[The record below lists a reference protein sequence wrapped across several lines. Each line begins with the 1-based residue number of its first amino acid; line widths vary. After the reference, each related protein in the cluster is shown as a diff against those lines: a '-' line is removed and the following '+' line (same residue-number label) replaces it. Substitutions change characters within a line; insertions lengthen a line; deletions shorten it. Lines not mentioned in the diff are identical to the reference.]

1 MTRKEWIEKNLPA
14 YINENA
20 DGGVIGCPTSY
31 NELVRIDPGVL
42 TNKPCKGCHEM
53 TPFVCELCWN
63 MKLNLKEE
71 RKETMTRREFVLRN
85 YGKNFVNDTIPE
97 GIRGCPGSY
106 EDLVALD
113 PSCNALRIGQPSC
126 KDNGLTCTECWNQ
139 ELNAKEERKKNMTRK
154 EWMLKNHPDVVGASF
169 KGGVLGCPGSHRDL
183 VDIDPSAANLESSGC
198 SMYPDCTTCWNAPL
212 PQQSNDEIPMPIIG
226 GRFWTFVRVNFSLNT
241 DLLVVGNFVIVAL
254 MRANAEIRVV
264 AKDETLNLE
273 YIFFYDPE
281 KKSIRKLPKDWALEK
296 KYPEIDFTIYWDEE
310 SMNRAK
316 RGIVTDR
323 EYTNQYILLTKAENK
338 KGE

>member
-1 MTRKEWIEKNLPA
+1 MTRKEWMEKNLPA
-14 YINENA
+14 YIDDRS
-20 DGGVIGCPTSY
+20 DGGVISCPRSY
-31 NELVRIDPGVL
+31 NELVRIDPSVL
-42 TNKPCKGCHEM
+42 TNEPCEGCREV

-63 MKLNLKEE
+63 MKLNIKEE
-71 RKETMTRREFVLRN
+71 RRTTMTRREFVLRN

-126 KDNGLTCTECWNQ
+126 KDNGLTCTECWNAPIPQ
-139 ELNAKEERKKNMTRK
+139 QPNDEVPM
-154 EWMLKNHPDVVGASF
+154 PVVG
-169 KGGVLGCPGSHRDL
+169 G
-183 VDIDPSAANLESSGC
+183 
-198 SMYPDCTTCWNAPL
+198 
-212 PQQSNDEIPMPIIG
+212 Q
-226 GRFWTFVRVNFSLNT
+226 FWTFVRVNFSPNT

-281 KKSIRKLPKDWALEK
+281 KKSIRKIPKDWALEK
-296 KYPEIDFTIYWDEE
+296 EYPEIDFTIYWDEE
-310 SMNRAK
+310 SMNKAK

-323 EYTNQYILLTKAENK
+323 EYENQYILLTK
-338 KGE
+338 GESK

>member
-14 YINENA
+14 YINRNA
-20 DGGVIGCPTSY
+20 GGGVVGCPRTY
-31 NELVRIDPGVL
+31 YDLARIDPSVL
-42 TNKPCKGCHEM
+42 INCKKNSGITCTE
-53 TPFVCELCWN
+53 CWN
-63 MKLNLKEE
+63 QELNVKEE
-71 RKETMTRREFVLRN
+71 RKKNMTRREFVLRN

-126 KDNGLTCTECWNQ
+126 KDNGLTCTECWN
-139 ELNAKEERKKNMTRK
+139 T
-154 EWMLKNHPDVVGASF
+154 
-169 KGGVLGCPGSHRDL
+169 
-183 VDIDPSAANLESSGC
+183 
-198 SMYPDCTTCWNAPL
+198 PL
-212 PQQSNDEIPMPIIG
+212 PQQLNDEIPMPVVG

-296 KYPEIDFTIYWDEE
+296 EYPEIDFTIYWDEE
-310 SMNRAK
+310 SMNKAK

-323 EYTNQYILLTKAENK
+323 EYTNQYILLTKADNK